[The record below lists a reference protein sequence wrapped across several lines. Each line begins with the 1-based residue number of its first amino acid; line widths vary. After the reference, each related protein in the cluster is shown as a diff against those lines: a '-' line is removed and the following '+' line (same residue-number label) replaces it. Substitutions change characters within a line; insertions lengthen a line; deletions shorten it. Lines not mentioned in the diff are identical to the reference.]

1 MTNTSS
7 CIIRKLV
14 WKYSLIDAYPK
25 HLMDGM
31 SDSESST
38 LSTSGESDE
47 SGFSMSGVGMG
58 FGNKI
63 DQDAFVFQRIM
74 GNLSPDKLLFLLGQE
89 QRVAGKDDNDS
100 GSDSESETET
110 LSHSL
115 TSDSKTVASEVPHP
129 VPSAIAITTPR
140 KCVQFALEN
149 DGEVKVSIRVF
160 EKEGDKLKL
169 WWTKKEMTKIR
180 KDAVLL
186 VHRYRSRFPEYIASV
201 TAILEMDI
209 CSEQAAVK
217 ELQMLVQQYDARGLE
232 QHIVDQTCVL
242 LKNHVDA
249 VLEEVQLLREEER
262 LHDAEGGETLREKS
276 LLTSRPGGLLAE
288 KLAECDTIKCNSEST
303 SKLTIPEGSFVKD
316 LGGKDLA
323 LPPQK
328 SCCVIS

>member
-115 TSDSKTVASEVPHP
+115 TSDSKTVASEVPH
-129 VPSAIAITTPR
+129 
-140 KCVQFALEN
+140 Q
-149 DGEVKVSIRVF
+149 IR
-160 EKEGDKLKL
+160 
-169 WWTKKEMTKIR
+169 R
-180 KDAVLL
+180 A
-186 VHRYRSRFPEYIASV
+186 RSKMAGPFFR
-201 TAILEMDI
+201 
-209 CSEQAAVK
+209 
-217 ELQMLVQQYDARGLE
+217 
-232 QHIVDQTCVL
+232 
-242 LKNHVDA
+242 
-249 VLEEVQLLREEER
+249 
-262 LHDAEGGETLREKS
+262 S
-276 LLTSRPGGLLAE
+276 LFR
-288 KLAECDTIKCNSEST
+288 
-303 SKLTIPEGSFVKD
+303 
-316 LGGKDLA
+316 
-323 LPPQK
+323 
-328 SCCVIS
+328 IS